1 MSTGN
6 HQRSDI
12 TKLAQKAKLEAS
24 RRNKQIDTV
33 DPIIR
38 IGRSLFPTL
47 AREELLRYSQRALL
61 IILNESQGHGQQTTL
76 FAHM

>member
-6 HQRSDI
+6 QQRSDI

-24 RRNKQIDTV
+24 RRNKRIDTV

-38 IGRSLFPTL
+38 VGRSLFPTL

-61 IILNESQGHGQQTTL
+61 IIMNEAQGNGQQTTL